1 MKKLFS
7 YAALTAGLL
16 AIPALASARD
26 LNLTIVDGR
35 VTLVAQDVTVRQ
47 ILAEWAR
54 IGQTKI
60 VNGDKLIGPAV
71 TLELRDVPEGK
82 ALETVLRSAAG
93 YVVAPRTV
101 GATGTSS
108 YDSIVILATSR
119 APAVTQAP
127 PSPFINRPQQP
138 QPMMPQVTDDDD
150 NDPNESGPGPGP
162 VPGPTG
168 SQFPGPQF
176 PGPGQST
183 PPTQQGQPQ
192 GPQGPQG
199 PMTSPRPGQ
208 LPQQPPNQ
216 PGMNPYTPGMVPPR
230 PNPTAPPR
238 PGGGSGGGN

>member
-16 AIPALASARD
+16 AVPSLASARD

-60 VNGDKLIGPAV
+60 VNGDKLFGPPV

-93 YVVAPRTV
+93 YVVAPRLA
-101 GATGTSS
+101 GAAGNSN

-119 APAVTQAP
+119 APQVTQAP

-150 NDPNESGPGPGP
+150 TDPNESPVGPGPGP
-162 VPGPTG
+162 GPGTPAG
-168 SQFPGPQF
+168 AQFPGQQF

-183 PPTQQGQPQ
+183 PPTQVTQP
-192 GPQGPQG
+192 PTGPQG

-208 LPQQPPNQ
+208 LPQAQPNPT
-216 PGMNPYTPGMVPPR
+216 NPYTPGMVPPR

-238 PGGGSGGGN
+238 PGGGSGGN

>member
-1 MKKLFS
+1 MRKLFS

-26 LNLTIVDGR
+26 LSLTIVDGR

-60 VNGDKLIGPAV
+60 VNGDKLIGPPI
-71 TLELRDVPEGK
+71 TLELHDVPEGK

-93 YVVAPRTV
+93 YVVAPRM
-101 GATGTSS
+101 TGSS
-108 YDSIVILATSR
+108 GNSNFESIAILATSR

-150 NDPNESGPGPGP
+150 TDPNESGPGPGP
-162 VPGPTG
+162 GPAG
-168 SQFPGPQF
+168 AQFPGPQL

-183 PPTQQGQPQ
+183 PPTQNQPQ
-192 GPQGPQG
+192 GPQP

-208 LPQQPPNQ
+208 LPQAQ
-216 PGMNPYTPGMVPPR
+216 PGQTNPYTPGQVPPK
-230 PNPTAPPR
+230 PYPTGVPR
-238 PGGGSGGGN
+238 PGGGSGSGN

>member
-16 AIPALASARD
+16 AAPALASARD

-60 VNGDKLIGPAV
+60 INGDKLIGPPV

-93 YVVAPRTV
+93 YVVAPRMA
-101 GATGTSS
+101 GSSGTSNF
-108 YDSIVILATSR
+108 DSIAILATSR
-119 APAVTQAP
+119 APAVVQAP

-138 QPMMPQVTDDDD
+138 QPMMPQVATDDDD
-150 NDPNESGPGPGP
+150 TDPNESP
-162 VPGPTG
+162 VGPGPTG
-168 SQFPGPQF
+168 AQFPGPQF
-176 PGPGQST
+176 PGPGQPMQ
-183 PPTQQGQPQ
+183 PPPQGQPQ
-192 GPQGPQG
+192 TPQG

-208 LPQQPPNQ
+208 LPQAPNQ
-216 PGMNPYTPGMVPPR
+216 QPMNPYTPGMVPPK
-230 PNPTAPPR
+230 PNPAGIPR
-238 PGGGSGGGN
+238 PGGGSGGN

>member
-1 MKKLFS
+1 MRKLLS

-16 AIPALASARD
+16 AVPAFASAGD
-26 LNLTIVDGR
+26 LSLTIVDGR

-60 VNGDKLIGPAV
+60 VNADKLFGPPL
-71 TLELRDVPEGK
+71 TIELQDVPEAK

-93 YVVAPRTV
+93 YVVAPRMA
-101 GATGTSS
+101 GSTGNSNFE
-108 YDSIVILATSR
+108 SISILATSR

-138 QPMMPQVTDDDD
+138 QPMMPQVTTDDDD
-150 NDPNESGPGPGP
+150 TDPNESPVGPGPGP
-162 VPGPTG
+162 GPTG
-168 SQFPGPQF
+168 AQFPGQQF

-183 PPTQQGQPQ
+183 PPTQSTQP
-192 GPQGPQG
+192 PGPQG

-208 LPQQPPNQ
+208 LPQAQPAPT
-216 PGMNPYTPGMVPPR
+216 NPYTPGMVPPR
-230 PNPTAPPR
+230 PNPTPPPR
-238 PGGGSGGGN
+238 PGGGSGGN